1 MGKFTALLAMALILP
16 LMTSCSSHKK
26 EQQNSQTRAQPH
38 IFSNL
43 RATYKNLGAPVYI
56 QIFKQERQLEL
67 YTRDGNDYK
76 LLKTFPICQ
85 YSGGLGPKQTQ
96 GDNKS
101 PEGFYSVGIGQL
113 NPNSHYYKALNIGY
127 PNEYDQS
134 HGYDGKYL
142 MIHGDCVS
150 IGCYAMTDRGIDEIY
165 LYVESALRNGQ
176 GLVYV
181 NIFPF
186 RMTDKN
192 MALHRN
198 SSYMYFWQQLQPGY
212 QYFVEHHRPP
222 FVMVNAGRYIVNSYS
237 RQLFPGN

>member
-1 MGKFTALLAMALILP
+1 MGKFTALLAMALIFP

-26 EQQNSQTRAQPH
+26 EQHSNTYAKSQ
-38 IFSNL
+38 IFGKPRSV
-43 RATYKNLGAPVYI
+43 YKNLGSPVYI
-56 QIFKQERQLEL
+56 QIFKKERQLEL
-67 YTRDGNDYK
+67 YTREGNEYK
-76 LLKTFPICQ
+76 LLKAFPICE
-85 YSGGLGPKQTQ
+85 YSGGLGPKEAQ

-113 NPNSHYYKALNIGY
+113 HPNSHYYKALNIGY

-186 RMTDKN
+186 RMTQQN
-192 MALHRN
+192 MQLYHN
-198 SSYMYFWQQLQPGY
+198 SPYMYFWQQLQPGY

-222 FVMVNAGRYIVNSYS
+222 FVMVNNGRYVVNSYN
-237 RQLFPGN
+237 RQLFTGN